1 MFLGAMMV
9 RVASLVSQS
18 RFACRRV
25 FTGCTSPVKSNNA
38 AAETVSN
45 FADSNISHTHFDQY
59 TSMSAEEPPIVVILW
74 FPRIYLIK
82 ARILECPFSIKGDLK
97 STLSEICIPRPS
109 FSLLERCSLTA
120 IVSKGIG

>member
-9 RVASLVSQS
+9 RVASLISQS

-25 FTGCTSPVKSNNA
+25 FTGFRKRLHRNECTSPVKSNNA

-59 TSMSAEEPPIVVILW
+59 TSMSAEEPRIVVILW

-82 ARILECPFSIKGDLK
+82 FKCNF
-97 STLSEICIPRPS
+97 
-109 FSLLERCSLTA
+109 
-120 IVSKGIG
+120 